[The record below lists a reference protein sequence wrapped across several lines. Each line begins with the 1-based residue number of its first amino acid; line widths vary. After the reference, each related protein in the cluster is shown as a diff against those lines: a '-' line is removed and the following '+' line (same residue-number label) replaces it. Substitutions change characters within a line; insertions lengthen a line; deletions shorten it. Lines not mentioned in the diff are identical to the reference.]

1 MHFGEVIKG
10 VCVLFGS
17 RSCEVMSSV
26 RRDFCG
32 DEEEKDKEGRS
43 VYPYIFESRCYS
55 ASLALDSICLSL

>member
-17 RSCEVMSSV
+17 RSCEVMSIV

-32 DEEEKDKEGRS
+32 DEQ
-43 VYPYIFESRCYS
+43 
-55 ASLALDSICLSL
+55 